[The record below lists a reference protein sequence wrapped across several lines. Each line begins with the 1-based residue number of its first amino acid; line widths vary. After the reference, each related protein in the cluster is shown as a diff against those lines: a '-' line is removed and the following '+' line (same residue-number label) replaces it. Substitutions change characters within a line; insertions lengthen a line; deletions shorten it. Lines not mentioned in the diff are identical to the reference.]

1 MLTLQLYCLL
11 CVFSSSVSS
20 NIVKIVLED
29 CKYSLS
35 QDIKVHLEKVKQEM
49 IASYMSNTRLL
60 SSNQTVFAPK
70 RVHCSASD
78 ELAGGS
84 VNQV

>member
-20 NIVKIVLED
+20 SIVLED
-29 CKYSLS
+29 CKDSLS

-70 RVHCSASD
+70 RVHCSLVMS
-78 ELAGGS
+78 
-84 VNQV
+84 

>member
-29 CKYSLS
+29 CKDSLS
-35 QDIKVHLEKVKQEM
+35 QDIKIHLEKVKQEM
-49 IASYMSNTRLL
+49 IASYIRLL